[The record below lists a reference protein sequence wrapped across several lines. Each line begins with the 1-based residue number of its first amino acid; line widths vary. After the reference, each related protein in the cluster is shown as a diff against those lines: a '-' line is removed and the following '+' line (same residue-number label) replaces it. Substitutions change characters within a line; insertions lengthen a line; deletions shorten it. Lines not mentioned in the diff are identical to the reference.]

1 MSELCP
7 IYKLGKDSVET
18 LGGEP
23 FLPENPP
30 EDIAT
35 PDEER
40 EFELIERER
49 TKCHS

>member
-1 MSELCP
+1 MSDLCP

-23 FLPENPP
+23 FLPEIPP

-35 PDEER
+35 PDEEI
-40 EFELIERER
+40 EFDFLERE
-49 TKCHS
+49 HQ